1 MIALAY
7 VMAVWVA
14 VALSLLV
21 VWVVVRGVAMMMWR
35 MKHKRNDDE

>member
-14 VALSLLV
+14 VVLGLTA
-21 VWVVVRGVAMMMWR
+21 VWVVVRGVAMMIWR
-35 MKHKRNDDE
+35 MRDKGMRR

>member
-14 VALSLLV
+14 VTLGLTA
-21 VWVVVRGVAMMMWR
+21 VWVVVRGVAMMLWWMR
-35 MKHKRNDDE
+35 DKGMRR